1 MNRTQLWAKVRKKL
15 KKEFEERGII
25 SCEMC
30 SSTFNLSFAHRD
42 KRRRYYSRIEGKE
55 EEELGKF
62 ENVLLLCC
70 GGNGKEGC
78 HQKIE
83 KSRELTLEVFNKL
96 RISGG

>member
-25 SCEMC
+25 SCEIC
-30 SSTFNLSFAHRD
+30 SSTFNLSFAHKD
-42 KRRRYYSRIEGKE
+42 KRRKYYSRIEGKE

-62 ENVLLLCC
+62 ENVLLLCIA
-70 GGNGKEGC
+70 C

-96 RISGG
+96 RL